1 MKKKII
7 NGIQQIGIG
16 TPAANDT
23 FAWYNKYLGFDIR
36 VFADEAEAGLMTHY
50 TDGEVRSRYA
60 ILAMNLN
67 GGGGLEIWQYT
78 SRTPQAANFQ
88 IQWGDHGIHGMK
100 IRALKIRQAH
110 QLLKTQAGI
119 DPSEILPS
127 PAGIPHFFFIDP
139 WGNHVEVVQDDYCFS
154 PQQSPFGGVL
164 GASIGVKDMDVSI
177 PFYRDLLG
185 YDQVTYDVSGSFVD
199 LQSLPG
205 GTSAFRR
212 VLLNHSPRRGG
223 GFSKLLGPTR
233 IELFQALDRTGQKIF
248 TDRSWGDL
256 GYIHL
261 CFDIAGMDLLRE
273 ECAAAGSPFTID
285 SANSFDMGDAAGHF
299 TYIEDPD
306 GTLIEFV
313 ETHKV
318 PILKKFGLFINLKKR
333 KPQKPLPDW
342 LVKSMRIHRVKG

>member
-7 NGIQQIGIG
+7 NGIQQVGIG
-16 TPAANDT
+16 TPDADAT

-36 VFADEAEAGLMTHY
+36 VFADEAQAGLMTHY
-50 TDGEVRSRYA
+50 TEGEVRSRYA

-78 SRTPQAANFQ
+78 SRTPEAAPFE
-88 IQWGDHGIHGMK
+88 IQWGDLGIHGMK
-100 IRALKIRQAH
+100 IRSRHIDQAH
-110 QLLKTQAGI
+110 TTLKKANAKGLS
-119 DPSEILPS
+119 DVLYS
-127 PAGIPHFFFIDP
+127 PDGNRHFFFTDP
-139 WGNHVEVVQDDYCFS
+139 WGNLVEVVQDEYVFS
-154 PQQSPFGGVL
+154 PQRSPFGGVL
-164 GASIGVKDMDVSI
+164 GASIGVSDMEASI

-185 YDQVTYDVSGSFVD
+185 YHEVIYDVSGQFDD
-199 LQSLPG
+199 LRSLPG
-205 GTSAFRR
+205 GNGEFRR
-212 VLLNHSPRRGG
+212 VLLNHPPRQGG
-223 GFSKLLGPTR
+223 GFHKLLGPTE
-233 IELFQALDRTGQKIF
+233 IELFQALDRTGQMIF
-248 TDRSWGDL
+248 AGRSWGDR

-261 CFDIAGMDLLRE
+261 CFDIAGMDLLRK
-273 ECAAAGSPFTID
+273 ECAESGHPFTVD

-333 KPQKPLPDW
+333 NPLKPLPDW